1 MIKFLP
7 YILKTLWRHRS
18 RTMITVS
25 GSAVALFVFCFVGA
39 VQQGMNDLERNQES
53 RQSLILFQAN
63 KFCPF
68 TSHLPQ
74 DYEAKIQKLDGVR
87 EVVPIQVFTNNCRAS
102 LDVIVFYGV
111 PPKKLRTARDFDLVA
126 GNWSDFEQHQDAAV
140 VGRAVA
146 SRRGLHPGDKFSIGD
161 LTVQVAGIFKS
172 HDPAEENYIYSH
184 LDFLQRRNKQDLV
197 GTVTQHEVLL
207 APGVDPNAKAQ
218 QIDAMFRGGPVATD
232 TRPKGV
238 FQAKSLGDLTQ
249 LIHLARYLAY
259 ACVGLVLALVTTTTL
274 MSVQDRIQEHA
285 ILQTL
290 GFTGARFPTSRQRER
305 VAEHCRRNF
314 GCRRRHAR
322 VANRPSFGRRRS
334 GNDRLSAFA
343 ARRGRKP
350 ADLRDRRVFGRDGPR
365 LACGPRSDRA
375 STSGLVAPPHRG
387 SCYRKSRL
395 FSTLIRPG

>member
-1 MIKFLP
+1 MFKFLP

-39 VQQGMNDLERNQES
+39 VQQGMDDLERSQES
-53 RQSLILFQAN
+53 KQSLILFQAN

-74 DYEAKIQKLDGVR
+74 DYEAKIERLEGVR

-111 PPKKLRTARDFDLVA
+111 PPQKLRTARDFELISGSWA
-126 GNWSDFEQHQDAAV
+126 DFEQHQDAAV
-140 VGRAVA
+140 VGRAIA
-146 SRRGLHPGDKFSIGD
+146 KRRGLHPGDKFSIGD
-161 LTVQVAGIFKS
+161 LTVQVAGVFTS
-172 HDPAEENYIYSH
+172 HEPAEENYIYSH
-184 LDFLQRRNKQDLV
+184 LDFLQRRNKEDFV

-207 APGVDPNAKAQ
+207 APGVDPTAKSQ

-249 LIHLARYLAY
+249 LIRLARYLAY
-259 ACVGLVLALVTTTTL
+259 ACVGLVLVLVTTTTL

-290 GFTGARFPTSRQRER
+290 GFTGARVFQLVVSESTLLS
-305 VAEHCRRNF
+305 VAGGVLGVGAAMLVLQFSHLSVGAEAVTIAF
-314 GCRRRHAR
+314 
-322 VANRPSFGRRRS
+322 RPSASVAVASLVVSMIVGVLA
-334 GNDRLSAFA
+334 GLAPGWHA
-343 ARRGRKP
+343 ARAQIVP
-350 ADLRDRRVFGRDGPR
+350 ALR
-365 LACGPRSDRA
+365 
-375 STSGLVAPPHRG
+375 T
-387 SCYRKSRL
+387 
-395 FSTLIRPG
+395 

>member
-39 VQQGMNDLERNQES
+39 VQQGMNGLEHNQQAK
-53 RQSLILFQAN
+53 QSLILFQAN

-74 DYEAKIQKLDGVR
+74 DYEAKIQQLAGVR
-87 EVVPIQVFTNNCRAS
+87 EVIPIQVFTNNCRAS

-111 PPKKLRTARDFDLVA
+111 PPKKLRSARDFDLVA
-126 GNWSDFEQHQDAAV
+126 GNWTDFEQHQDAAV

-146 SRRGLHPGDKFSIGD
+146 KRRGLHPGDKFSIGE
-161 LTVQVAGIFKS
+161 LTVHVAGIFTS
-172 HDPAEENYIYSH
+172 HDAAEENYIYSH
-184 LDFLQRRNKQDLV
+184 LDFLQRRNKEDQV

-207 APGVDPNAKAQ
+207 APGVDPTAKAQ
-218 QIDAMFRGGPVATD
+218 QIDAMFRGGPVETD

-238 FQAKSLGDLTQ
+238 FQAKSLGDLMQ
-249 LIHLARYLAY
+249 LIRLARYLAY

-274 MSVQDRIQEHA
+274 MSVQDRIREHA

-290 GFTGARFPTSRQRER
+290 GFTG
-305 VAEHCRRNF
+305 
-314 GCRRRHAR
+314 G
-322 VANRPSFGRRRS
+322 
-334 GNDRLSAFA
+334 
-343 ARRGRKP
+343 
-350 ADLRDRRVFGRDGPR
+350 RVFQLVVSESMLLSVLGGILGVAAAMLFLQLSQLSVGAEAVTIAFQPSGSVAVASLVISAIVGI
-365 LACGPRSDRA
+365 LAGI
-375 STSGLVAPPHRG
+375 APGWHAAHAAIVPALR
-387 SCYRKSRL
+387 
-395 FSTLIRPG
+395 T